1 MDTENKMQ
9 KALENVISRLTTIR
23 AGRANPALV
32 NGVMVEYY
40 GTLTPIQSLAN
51 ITAPE
56 ARQLL
61 IKPFDK
67 SCVKDIEKA
76 IQEANIGINPTNN
89 GEMVILTIP
98 ELTEDR
104 RKEYVKLARNI
115 GEEGKIALRNIRTEA
130 KEDITKAGY
139 ILDYVKY
146 GKDEND
152 VNTLMLVIDK
162 EGYININD
170 CLKVNDIVNP
180 ILDREDPIS
189 DSYVLDVC
197 SKEKGDDY
205 DGQ

>member
-9 KALENVISRLTTIR
+9 KALENVITRLTTIR

-130 KEDITKAGY
+130 KEEITKSEY
-139 ILDYVKY
+139 PEDEEKLYLEDLQETVDKY
-146 GKDEND
+146 NKLIDEEIKKKEQE
-152 VNTLMLVIDK
+152 LMEV
-162 EGYININD
+162 
-170 CLKVNDIVNP
+170 
-180 ILDREDPIS
+180 
-189 DSYVLDVC
+189 
-197 SKEKGDDY
+197 
-205 DGQ
+205 

>member
-1 MDTENKMQ
+1 MDTENKMK
-9 KALENVISRLTTIR
+9 KALENVEMRLTTIR

-32 NGVMVEYY
+32 NGIMVEYY
-40 GTLTPIQSLAN
+40 GVATPIQSLAN

-104 RKEYVKLARNI
+104 RREYVKLAKNI
-115 GEEGKIALRNIRTEA
+115 GEEGKVALRNIRQEA
-130 KEDITKAGY
+130 KDEITSAKYPEDEEKLYLDDLQETTTKY
-139 ILDYVKY
+139 NKLI
-146 GKDEND
+146 DEEISKKEAE
-152 VNTLMLVIDK
+152 LMAL
-162 EGYININD
+162 
-170 CLKVNDIVNP
+170 
-180 ILDREDPIS
+180 
-189 DSYVLDVC
+189 
-197 SKEKGDDY
+197 
-205 DGQ
+205 